1 MDFSNHTLVTEFVF
15 LGFSNITHGQVYLIL
30 LFLIIYLVTI
40 LGNFMIITLIL
51 VDSHLHS
58 PMYFFLSHLS
68 CLDVCYSTVTV
79 PKILANLLRQRHTIS
94 YNLCFAQ
101 MFFLMAFSGS
111 ECWLLAIMAYDRY
124 AAICQPLRYSH
135 LMSPRVCMQA
145 AVIIWIWGF
154 LDAAVHTA
162 LASNFHFCGHNQIY
176 HIFCDL
182 PPLLKI
188 ACGDKFVSEIT
199 IHLATVFVGLGPF
212 LFVVISYFYILA
224 SILRIRSNTGRH
236 KAFSTCISHVMVVIL
251 YFGNGAINYN
261 QPSAGY
267 SLETDTLISTMY
279 CIVTPMV
286 NPLIYSLRNKEV
298 KGALRKILERHRR
311 MRQRRSPNEAQMK
324 PMHVS
329 SLQKKWTESNAEVS
343 FITTSGARHQQPTH
357 PQKELLLHLL
367 DEDGAFRKRKPP
379 LKASNEHVEKK
390 SPR

>member
-1 MDFSNHTLVTEFVF
+1 MDFSNHTLVSEFVF
-15 LGFSNITHGQVYLIL
+15 LGFSNITYGRVHLIL
-30 LFLIIYLVTI
+30 LFLTIYLVTI

-79 PKILANLLRQRHTIS
+79 PRILSNLLLQRHTIS

-101 MFFLMAFSGS
+101 MFFLIGFTGS

-124 AAICQPLRYSH
+124 AAICQPLRYSY
-135 LMSPRVCMQA
+135 LLSPRVCLMA
-145 AVIIWIWGF
+145 AIIAWIWGF

-199 IHLATVFVGLGPF
+199 IHVATVFVGLGPF
-212 LFVVISYFYILA
+212 LFVVISYVYILA
-224 SILRIRSNTGRH
+224 SILRIRSNAGRH
-236 KAFSTCISHVMVVIL
+236 KAFSTCISHVMVVLL
-251 YFGNGAINYN
+251 YFGNGSINYN

-298 KGALRKILERHRR
+298 KGALRKVLERHRR
-311 MRQRRSPNEAQMK
+311 M
-324 PMHVS
+324 
-329 SLQKKWTESNAEVS
+329 
-343 FITTSGARHQQPTH
+343 
-357 PQKELLLHLL
+357 
-367 DEDGAFRKRKPP
+367 
-379 LKASNEHVEKK
+379 
-390 SPR
+390 